1 MGNVSYPYVSYT
13 DQDMKSTIFETDDL
27 KIKKNLWNKTT
38 WPTYDRLIN
47 IYETDRDQ
55 VVHFSNYYK
64 FSEEA
69 LVNGLK
75 SLGCDLDSG
84 EISIA
89 MISSEA
95 KYINPLS
102 CGNKISISLKKI
114 NYGKVKIFLT
124 LEFSVENKPHAEV
137 ALCFVFIDAALRQS
151 IPIPN
156 LIIYSFE
163 NIRNF
168 LPNSQ

>member
-1 MGNVSYPYVSYT
+1 MGNASYPYASYM
-13 DQDMKSTIFETDDL
+13 DQGMKSTISETDNL
-27 KIKKNLWNKTT
+27 TIKKSLWNKTA
-38 WPTYDRLIN
+38 WPAYDRLIN

-102 CGNKISISLKKI
+102 CGNKISISLKNV

-124 LEFSVENKPHAEV
+124 FELSVENKPHAEIT
-137 ALCFVFIDAALRQS
+137 LCFVFIDAALRQS
-151 IPIPN
+151 IPIPD
-156 LIIYSFE
+156 LIVYSFE
-163 NIRNF
+163 NIRSF